1 MTEPIPQEIFVYGT
15 LLPGQANHRWIAS
28 LIAGRMTARTRG
40 RLFHLPFGYPA
51 MVESATGWVR
61 GELLSFNN
69 PVEEALEVCDQIEGY
84 MPGDEVSS
92 LFVRVVRQVEP
103 AGAAPCHAWCY
114 CLAPQRVEK
123 FTLLGQ
129 EIDDGDWLA
138 FVSRRE

>member
-1 MTEPIPQEIFVYGT
+1 
-15 LLPGQANHRWIAS
+15 
-28 LIAGRMTARTRG
+28 
-40 RLFHLPFGYPA
+40 
-51 MVESATGWVR
+51 MVESDTGWVQ

-84 MPGDEVSS
+84 VQGDEASS

-103 AGAAPCHAWCY
+103 ADADPRHAWCY
-114 CLAPQRVEK
+114 CLAPQRVKK